1 MAGQELHYLISIAME
16 EEVKK
21 PVEIEPIEWETE
33 SFETHQRGWSWYV
46 LVIVILLAALAY
58 TIYLHRWVLTGV
70 TVMVGVVLYLS
81 GRLRSERIKCRI
93 DGQGIA
99 VGERV
104 FPYEQLKT
112 FWISQSASQL
122 KLNLITTFRFM
133 PVISVMITAELMDRL
148 RQTLGGKLPEAP
160 NRGEDWIDRINR
172 WLKI

>member
-1 MAGQELHYLISIAME
+1 MEQEQSQTAQTKNIQ
-16 EEVKK
+16 
-21 PVEIEPIEWETE
+21 PIEWETE

-46 LVIVILLAALAY
+46 VVIIILLAVLAY
-58 TIYLHRWVLTGV
+58 TIYLRRWVLAGV

-81 GRLRSERIKCRI
+81 GRLRSEKIKCRI
-93 DGQGIA
+93 DSQGIA
-99 VGERV
+99 VGEKV

-112 FWISQSASQL
+112 FWISQSAGQL